1 MTIEIYAL
9 VHGKYHDCKRY
20 VCCVFCDNIVFADN
34 FDNNTW
40 FTALVGCK
48 GVMSGEVSHLHGKGN
63 NEFEFIRDLR

>member
-20 VCCVFCDNIVFADN
+20 VCSVFCDNIVFADN

-40 FTALVGCK
+40 FTALAGCK